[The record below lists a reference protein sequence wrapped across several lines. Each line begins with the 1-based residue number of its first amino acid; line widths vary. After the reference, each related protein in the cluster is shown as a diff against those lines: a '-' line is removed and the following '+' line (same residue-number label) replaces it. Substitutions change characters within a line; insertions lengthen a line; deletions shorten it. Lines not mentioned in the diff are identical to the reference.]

1 MKLIQL
7 INLFKGETKVSSFE
21 ILKAISLIEGK
32 EISHYLQDSELEISE
47 ETFIKIKKYYLDN
60 YPLEYLTNKVNF
72 LGLDFFVNENVLI
85 PREVT
90 LSVKAY
96 SKNNL
101 YLFNSLVY
109 GIGKESS
116 VRFLII
122 TVPDEIYRVQ
132 RRNYVRI
139 PLCEEGFFS
148 IKREFNLKNNEN
160 LEQNEKYRFVTKDFS
175 AGGAAIVTKKQLSI
189 GDKILINMKLK
200 DEVVL
205 ENIEAE
211 VVRESEQRPKKAN
224 EYQKNEKKNDN
235 IGTYSLKDIISNN
248 RKELTQKDKSFDLKG
263 YSKEENRNSQPDENI
278 ELLKLIEENRKLSS
292 KMDKGAEEFY
302 SQKKEAIYNSANST
316 GLINN
321 LEINKAD
328 EFKLSELKR
337 SVDKLNKKLERSNI
351 YLQEFKE
358 ELYKNSYSKTFIDSI
373 ISEIEDITFNEN
385 WRNDERIK
393 KIFEQKIT
401 NCIKQANFKDLKG
414 KVVFTGPTG
423 VGKTTTLAK
432 IATKLIKEQSKI
444 AFVTIDTYRIAA
456 TDQLKIYADILDVP
470 LSICYTPQELKITIE
485 SLLNYDTILID
496 TAGRSHKNNLQMGE
510 LKVFIDSIRPD
521 YKIML
526 VSANSNPQEMIN
538 IYDSFSIIQPNCLIF
553 TKIDEVTSYGQ
564 LFSFLEYSN
573 LPLIGITDGQRV
585 PEDLKFPDKEW
596 FVSKAMRE
604 VFE

>member
-1 MKLIQL
+1 ML
-7 INLFKGETKVSSFE
+7 
-21 ILKAISLIEGK
+21 
-32 EISHYLQDSELEISE
+32 
-47 ETFIKIKKYYLDN
+47 IKKYTVKTISEAMNKIREEFGEDAYILDTRKVKKGGFFGIGGEKYL
-60 YPLEYLTNKVNF
+60 
-72 LGLDFFVNENVLI
+72 
-85 PREVT
+85 EVT
-90 LSVKAY
+90 VLS
-96 SKNNL
+96 
-101 YLFNSLVY
+101 
-109 GIGKESS
+109 E
-116 VRFLII
+116 
-122 TVPDEIYRVQ
+122 
-132 RRNYVRI
+132 
-139 PLCEEGFFS
+139 C
-148 IKREFNLKNNEN
+148 
-160 LEQNEKYRFVTKDFS
+160 
-175 AGGAAIVTKKQLSI
+175 
-189 GDKILINMKLK
+189 
-200 DEVVL
+200 
-205 ENIEAE
+205 
-211 VVRESEQRPKKAN
+211 EQRPKKAN

-321 LEINKAD
+321 LEINEAD
-328 EFKLSELKR
+328 EFKLSELKK

-358 ELYKNSYSKTFIDSI
+358 ELYRNSYSRTFIDSI
-373 ISEIEDITFNEN
+373 ISEIEDITFNEK
-385 WRNDERIK
+385 WRKDERIK

-485 SLLNYDTILID
+485 SMLNYDTILID

-526 VSANSNPQEMIN
+526 ISANSNPQEMIN
-538 IYDSFSIIQPNCLIF
+538 IFDSFSIIQPNCLIF

>member
-1 MKLIQL
+1 ML
-7 INLFKGETKVSSFE
+7 
-21 ILKAISLIEGK
+21 
-32 EISHYLQDSELEISE
+32 
-47 ETFIKIKKYYLDN
+47 IKKYTVKTISEAMNKIREEFGEDAYILDTRKVKKGGFFGIGGEKYL
-60 YPLEYLTNKVNF
+60 
-72 LGLDFFVNENVLI
+72 
-85 PREVT
+85 EVT
-90 LSVKAY
+90 VLS
-96 SKNNL
+96 
-101 YLFNSLVY
+101 
-109 GIGKESS
+109 
-116 VRFLII
+116 
-122 TVPDEIYRVQ
+122 
-132 RRNYVRI
+132 
-139 PLCEEGFFS
+139 
-148 IKREFNLKNNEN
+148 
-160 LEQNEKYRFVTKDFS
+160 
-175 AGGAAIVTKKQLSI
+175 
-189 GDKILINMKLK
+189 
-200 DEVVL
+200 
-205 ENIEAE
+205 
-211 VVRESEQRPKKAN
+211 ESEQRPKKAN

-321 LEINKAD
+321 LEINEAD
-328 EFKLSELKR
+328 EFKLSELKK

-358 ELYKNSYSKTFIDSI
+358 ELYRNSYSRTFIDSI
-373 ISEIEDITFNEN
+373 ISEIEDITFNEK
-385 WRNDERIK
+385 WRKDERIK

-485 SLLNYDTILID
+485 SMLNYDTILID

-526 VSANSNPQEMIN
+526 IFANSNPQEMIN
-538 IYDSFSIIQPNCLIF
+538 IFDSFSIIQPNCLIF